1 MKQLIILLLLIC
13 NNLNSKLQAQEN
25 ENHQETFTKLII
37 TDGTVNGEDV
47 TPRLINEKVYLV
59 IYRII
64 ETDDLCMANFS
75 QTFNSQSYGSIYA
88 MQEKIIEETSEN
100 YKTDFFYFQWSYSNT
115 YDDINGTAK
124 VELLKIYK
132 PQGIYFKMTII
143 PENLDVL
150 VYKGYVSGSLDL
162 KVYERKN

>member
-1 MKQLIILLLLIC
+1 MKHLIILLLLIC
-13 NNLNSKLQAQEN
+13 NNLNSRIHAQKP
-25 ENHQETFTKLII
+25 ENHQETIVKFEI
-37 TDGTVNGEDV
+37 TDGTENGEDI
-47 TPRLINEKVYLV
+47 TSRLINEKAYLV

-64 ETDDLCMANFS
+64 ETDDLCMANFW
-75 QTFNSQSYGSIYA
+75 QTSNSQSSGSIYA
-88 MQEKIIEETSEN
+88 MQEKSIEETGEN

-115 YDDINGTAK
+115 YDDKKGTAK

-150 VYKGYVSGSLDL
+150 LYKGYVSGSLDL